1 MIYVGFFQEGGSH
14 DHLGGPMPIPE
25 TKFKI
30 MTVAIVIATLIVGI
44 KVPNSELHFQ
54 WFDSLL
60 FIIYATLW

>member
-1 MIYVGFFQEGGSH
+1 MIYVGFLQEGGSH

-54 WFDSLL
+54 
-60 FIIYATLW
+60 